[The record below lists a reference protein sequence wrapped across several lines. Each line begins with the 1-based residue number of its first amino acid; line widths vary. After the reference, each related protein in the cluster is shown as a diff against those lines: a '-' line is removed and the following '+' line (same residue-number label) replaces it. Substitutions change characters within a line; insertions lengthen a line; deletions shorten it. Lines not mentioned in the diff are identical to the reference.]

1 MFCGTLIGL
10 RNLKLRSPKRVFYY
24 KKTFLY
30 SASGC
35 SVTGH
40 GRNVAAAGAERP
52 AERCAAGRPEAGG
65 SV

>member
-10 RNLKLRSPKRVFYY
+10 RDVKLRSAMRVFYN
-24 KKTFLY
+24 KKPFLY

-35 SVTGH
+35 SVTGR

>member
-1 MFCGTLIGL
+1 MFCGGLIGL
-10 RNLKLRSPKRVFYY
+10 RDLKFRSAKRIFYN
-24 KKTFLY
+24 KTAFLY

-35 SVTGH
+35 SVTGR
-40 GRNVAAAGAERP
+40 GRNVAAARAERP